1 MAPNSHPRNP
11 LLCQLR
17 ELYGR
22 MIYTHKAQEKEADL
36 AKSRQKKWQNLQLVI
51 STLTTTGVIATIFG
65 DCLWVKIVAAILS
78 AVLFG
83 ISAYLKNSDFGG
95 CARQHAEAAA
105 FLWDVRE
112 QYLTLIV
119 DLLGGKVDEV
129 DIRKRRDCLQEKLA
143 AFFKDAPR
151 TSQDSYTE
159 ASAALQKKEEFTFSD
174 KELDNF
180 LPEALRLNCQHV
192 H

>member
-1 MAPNSHPRNP
+1 MAPNSRPRNP

-22 MIYTHKAQEKEADL
+22 IIYTHKAQEKEADI
-36 AKSRQKKWQNLQLVI
+36 AKSRQKNWQNCQLII

-65 DCLWVKIVAAILS
+65 DCIWVKIVAAILS
-78 AVLFG
+78 SVLFG

-95 CARQHAEAAA
+95 CARRHAEAAA
-105 FLWDVRE
+105 FLWDIRE

-119 DLLGGKVDEV
+119 DLLGGKVDEL
-129 DIRKRRDCLQEKLA
+129 DIRKRRDRLQEKLA

-159 ASAALQKKEEFTFSD
+159 ASEALQKKEEFTFSD
-174 KELDNF
+174 EELDIF
-180 LPEALRLNCQHV
+180 LPEGLRLNCTCDH
-192 H
+192 